1 MGNYLIT
8 GAAGGMGSALCRA
21 LTGEGHRVW
30 GLDRTSGPS
39 PEGWTLIPADLTKQ
53 EEAGTLDGIVH
64 AAGIYDLGSLAEM
77 PEEDFLRD
85 FDVNLFAAFRV
96 NRAFLPLLAEK
107 GRIVIV
113 TSELAPL
120 PVLPFTGVYA
130 VTKAALD
137 KYAEALRMELQ
148 LLGHP
153 VIVLRPGAV
162 RTGMLPASTE
172 KLAKFCAETKL
183 YSVIA
188 ARFRQIVE
196 KVEARSVPPDR
207 IAALLVKALGTPRP
221 KPVYA
226 VNRNPLLL
234 LFRPECIEVDARE
247 RRDLAVAV
255 SRARLCAD
263 GAYQAVIGP
272 E

>member
-21 LTGEGHRVW
+21 LTGAGHRVW
-30 GLDRTSGPS
+30 GLDRASGPS
-39 PEGWTLIPADLTKQ
+39 PEGWTLLPADLTKPEEVEAAFRIVQ
-53 EEAGTLDGIVH
+53 EEAGALDGIVH
-64 AAGIYDLGSLAEM
+64 AAGLYDLGSLVEM
-77 PEEDFLRD
+77 PEADFLRD

-96 NRAFLPLLAEK
+96 NRAFLPLLAPGGK
-107 GRIVIV
+107 IVIV

-172 KLAKFCAETKL
+172 KLAKFCEETKL
-183 YSVIA
+183 YSCNA
-188 ARFRQIVE
+188 SRFRRIVE
-196 KVEARSVPPDR
+196 KVEARSVPPER
-207 IAALLVKALGTPRP
+207 VAALLSGVLAAPRP
-221 KPVYA
+221 RPVYHL
-226 VNRNPLLL
+226 NRNPLLL
-234 LFRPECIEVDARE
+234 LFRFLPQRTRLWAIRMI
-247 RRDLAVAV
+247 L
-255 SRARLCAD
+255 SRGR
-263 GAYQAVIGP
+263 
-272 E
+272 

>member
-1 MGNYLIT
+1 MGKYLIT

-30 GLDRTSGPS
+30 GLDRASGPS
-39 PEGWTLIPADLTKQ
+39 PEGWTLLPADLTKPEEVEAAFRIVQ
-53 EEAGTLDGIVH
+53 EEAGALDGIVH
-64 AAGIYDLGSLAEM
+64 AAGLYDLDSLVEM
-77 PEEDFLRD
+77 PEADFLRD

-96 NRAFLPLLAEK
+96 NRAFLPLLAPGGK
-107 GRIVIV
+107 IVIV

-120 PVLPFTGVYA
+120 PVLPFTGIYA

-172 KLAKFCAETKL
+172 KLAKFCEETKL
-183 YSVIA
+183 YSMNA
-188 ARFRQIVE
+188 ARFRRIVE
-196 KVEARSVPPDR
+196 KAEARSVPPER
-207 IAALLVKALGTPRP
+207 VTALLAGVLACPRP
-221 KPVYA
+221 KPVYSL
-226 VNRNPLLL
+226 NRNPLLL
-234 LFRPECIEVDARE
+234 LFGLMPQRTRLWAIRMI
-247 RRDLAVAV
+247 L
-255 SRARLCAD
+255 SRGR
-263 GAYQAVIGP
+263 
-272 E
+272 

>member
-21 LTGEGHRVW
+21 LSGEGHRVW
-30 GLDRTSGPS
+30 GLDRASDPS
-39 PEGWTLIPADLTKQ
+39 PEGWTLLPADLTKPEEV
-53 EEAGTLDGIVH
+53 EEAFRRVRAEAGELDGIIH
-64 AAGIYDLGSLAEM
+64 TAGVYDLGSLAEM
-77 PEEDFLRD
+77 PEADFLRD
-85 FDVNLFAAFRV
+85 FNVNLFAAFRV
-96 NRAFLPLLAEK
+96 NRDFLPLLAPG

-172 KLAKFCAETKL
+172 KLAKFCEETKL
-183 YSVIA
+183 YSCNA
-188 ARFRQIVE
+188 SRFRRIVE
-196 KVEARSVPPDR
+196 KVEARSVPPER
-207 IAALLVKALGTPRP
+207 VAALLSGVLAAPRP
-221 KPVYA
+221 RPVYHL
-226 VNRNPLLL
+226 NRNPLLL
-234 LFRPECIEVDARE
+234 LFRFLPQRTRLWAIRMI
-247 RRDLAVAV
+247 L
-255 SRARLCAD
+255 SRGR
-263 GAYQAVIGP
+263 
-272 E
+272 

>member
-1 MGNYLIT
+1 MGKYLIT

-30 GLDRTSGPS
+30 GLDRASGPS
-39 PEGWTLIPADLTKQ
+39 PEGWTLLPADLTKPEEVEAAFRIVQ

-64 AAGIYDLGSLAEM
+64 AAGLYDLGSLVEM
-77 PEEDFLRD
+77 PEADFLRD

-96 NRAFLPLLAEK
+96 NRAFLPLLAPGGK
-107 GRIVIV
+107 IVIV

-148 LLGHP
+148 LLDHP

-162 RTGMLPASTE
+162 RTGMLPASME
-172 KLAKFCAETKL
+172 KLARFCAETKL
-183 YSVIA
+183 YSCNA
-188 ARFRQIVE
+188 ARFRRIVE
-196 KVEARSVPPDR
+196 KVEARSVPPER
-207 IAALLVKALGTPRP
+207 IAEAVCRALRAPRP
-221 KPVYA
+221 KPVTT
-226 VNRNPLLL
+226 VNPNPLLL
-234 LFRPECIEVDARE
+234 LFRLLPP
-247 RRDLAVAV
+247 
-255 SRARLCAD
+255 RLRLWAIKR
-263 GAYQAVIGP
+263 VLS
-272 E
+272 

>member
-1 MGNYLIT
+1 MGKYLIT

-30 GLDRTSGPS
+30 GLDRTADPS
-39 PEGWTLIPADLTKQ
+39 PEGWTLIPADLTKPEEVEAAFCIVQ
-53 EEAGTLDGIVH
+53 KEAGSLDGIVH
-64 AAGIYDLGSLAEM
+64 TAGIYDLGSLAEM
-77 PEEDFLRD
+77 PEADFLRD

-96 NRAFLPLLAEK
+96 NRAFLPLLADK

-148 LLGHP
+148 LLRKR

-162 RTGMLPASTE
+162 KTGMLPVSTE
-172 KLAKFCAETKL
+172 KLAEFCAGTQL
-183 YSVIA
+183 YSMNA
-188 ARFRQIVE
+188 ERFRRIVE
-196 KVEARSVPPDR
+196 KVEARSVPPER
-207 IAALLVKALGTPRP
+207 VAAVIAGILACPRP
-221 KPVYA
+221 KPVYNL
-226 VNRNPLLL
+226 NRNPLLL
-234 LFRPECIEVDARE
+234 LFGLMP
-247 RRDLAVAV
+247 RRVRLWAIRRLLA
-255 SRARLCAD
+255 
-263 GAYQAVIGP
+263 
-272 E
+272 

>member
-30 GLDRTSGPS
+30 GLDRAAASP
-39 PEGWTLIPADLTKQ
+39 PEGWTLIPADLTKPEEV
-53 EEAGTLDGIVH
+53 EEAFRRVEAEAGELDGIVH
-64 AAGIYDLGSLAEM
+64 TAGIYDLGSLAEM
-77 PEEDFLRD
+77 PEAEFLRD

-148 LLGHP
+148 LLGKA

-162 RTGMLPASTE
+162 DTGMLPASTE
-172 KLAKFCAETKL
+172 KLAKFCKETQL
-183 YSVIA
+183 YSMNA
-188 ARFRQIVE
+188 ERFRRIVE
-196 KVEARSVPPDR
+196 KAEARAVPPER
-207 IAALLVKALGTPRP
+207 VAAVAVKALSCPRP
-221 KPVYA
+221 RPVYHL
-226 VNRNPLLL
+226 NRNPLLL
-234 LFRPECIEVDARE
+234 LFRFLP
-247 RRDLAVAV
+247 RRT
-255 SRARLCAD
+255 RLWA
-263 GAYQAVIGP
+263 IRRILS
-272 E
+272 

>member
-1 MGNYLIT
+1 MGDYLIT

-21 LTGEGHRVW
+21 LTGAGHRVW
-30 GLDRTSGPS
+30 GLDRASGPS
-39 PEGWTLIPADLTKQ
+39 PEGWTLLPADLTKPEEVEAAFRIVQ

-64 AAGIYDLGSLAEM
+64 AAGLYDLGSLAEM
-77 PEEDFLRD
+77 PEADFLRD

-96 NRAFLPLLAEK
+96 NRAFLPLLAPG

-120 PVLPFTGVYA
+120 PVLPFTGIYA

-172 KLAKFCAETKL
+172 KLAKFCEETKL
-183 YSVIA
+183 YSMNA
-188 ARFRQIVE
+188 ARFRRIVE
-196 KVEARSVPPDR
+196 KVEARSVPPER
-207 IAALLVKALGTPRP
+207 VAALLSGVLAAPRP
-221 KPVYA
+221 RPVYHL
-226 VNRNPLLL
+226 NRNPLLL
-234 LFRPECIEVDARE
+234 LFRFLPQRTRLWAI
-247 RRDLAVAV
+247 RRILT
-255 SRARLCAD
+255 
-263 GAYQAVIGP
+263 
-272 E
+272 

>member
-30 GLDRTSGPS
+30 GLDRASGSS
-39 PEGWTLIPADLTKQ
+39 PEGWTLLPADLTKPEEVEAAFRIVQ
-53 EEAGTLDGIVH
+53 EEAGALDGIVH
-64 AAGIYDLGSLAEM
+64 AAGLYDLGSLVEM
-77 PEEDFLRD
+77 PEADFLRD

-96 NRAFLPLLAEK
+96 NRAFLPLLAPC

-120 PVLPFTGVYA
+120 PVLPFTGIYA

-172 KLAKFCAETKL
+172 KLAKFCEETTL
-183 YSVIA
+183 YSMNA
-188 ARFRQIVE
+188 ARFRRIVE
-196 KVEARSVPPDR
+196 KVEARSVPPER
-207 IAALLVKALGTPRP
+207 VAALLAGVLACPRP
-221 KPVYA
+221 KPVYSL
-226 VNRNPLLL
+226 NRNPLLL
-234 LFRPECIEVDARE
+234 LFGLMPQRMRLWAI
-247 RRDLAVAV
+247 RRILT
-255 SRARLCAD
+255 
-263 GAYQAVIGP
+263 
-272 E
+272 

>member
-8 GAAGGMGSALCRA
+8 GAAGGMGAALCRA

-30 GLDRTSGPS
+30 GLDRASAPS
-39 PEGWTLIPADLTKQ
+39 PEGWTLIPADLTKSEAVERAFRRVR
-53 EEAGTLDGIVH
+53 EEAGSLDGIVH
-64 AAGIYDLGSLAEM
+64 AAGIYDLGSLAEI
-77 PEEDFLRD
+77 PEADFLRD

-96 NRAFLPLLAEK
+96 NRAFLPLLASG

-120 PVLPFTGVYA
+120 PVLPFTGIYA

-162 RTGMLPASTE
+162 KTGMLPVSTE

-183 YSVIA
+183 YSCNA
-188 ARFRQIVE
+188 DRFRRIVE
-196 KVEARSVPPDR
+196 KVEARSVPPER
-207 IAALLVKALGTPRP
+207 IAALIVKVLACPRP

-226 VNRNPLLL
+226 LNRNPLLL
-234 LFRPECIEVDARE
+234 LFRLLPQRIRLWAI
-247 RRDLAVAV
+247 RRIL
-255 SRARLCAD
+255 S
-263 GAYQAVIGP
+263 
-272 E
+272 

>member
-8 GAAGGMGSALCRA
+8 GAAGGMGAALCRT
-21 LTGEGHRVW
+21 LTAEGHRVW
-30 GLDRTSGPS
+30 GLDRASGTAS
-39 PEGWTLIPADLTKQ
+39 AGWTLIPADITGSEAV
-53 EEAGTLDGIVH
+53 EEAFRRVRAEAGSLDGIIH
-64 AAGIYDLGSLAEM
+64 MAGVYDLASLVEM

-85 FDVNLFAAFRV
+85 FNVNLFGVFRI
-96 NRAFLPLLAEK
+96 NRQFLPLLAPG

-162 RTGMLPASTE
+162 DTGMLPDSTE
-172 KLAKFCAETKL
+172 KLARFCGETKL
-183 YSVIA
+183 YSCNA
-188 ARFRQIVE
+188 ARFRRIVE
-196 KVEARSVPPDR
+196 RVEARSVPPEK
-207 IAALLVKALGTPRP
+207 IAEAVCRALRASRP
-221 KPVYA
+221 KPVYT
-226 VNRNPLLL
+226 VNRSPLLL
-234 LFRPECIEVDARE
+234 LFRLLPP
-247 RRDLAVAV
+247 
-255 SRARLCAD
+255 RLRLWA
-263 GAYQAVIGP
+263 IRTILS
-272 E
+272 

>member
-21 LTGEGHRVW
+21 LTGAGHRVW
-30 GLDRTSGPS
+30 GLDRASDPS
-39 PEGWTLIPADLTKQ
+39 PEGWTLIPADLTKPEEVEAAFRIVQ

-64 AAGIYDLGSLAEM
+64 AAGLYDLGSLVEM
-77 PEEDFLRD
+77 PEADFLRD

-96 NRAFLPLLAEK
+96 NRAFLPLLAPGGK
-107 GRIVIV
+107 IVIV

-120 PVLPFTGVYA
+120 PVLPFTGIYA

-172 KLAKFCAETKL
+172 KLAKFCEETKL
-183 YSVIA
+183 YSMNA
-188 ARFRQIVE
+188 ARFRRIVE
-196 KVEARSVPPDR
+196 KVEARSVPPER
-207 IAALLVKALGTPRP
+207 VAALLSGVLAAPRP
-221 KPVYA
+221 RPVYHL
-226 VNRNPLLL
+226 NRNPLLL
-234 LFRPECIEVDARE
+234 LFRFLPQRTRLWAIRMI
-247 RRDLAVAV
+247 L
-255 SRARLCAD
+255 SRGR
-263 GAYQAVIGP
+263 
-272 E
+272 

>member
-30 GLDRTSGPS
+30 GLDRASGPS
-39 PEGWTLIPADLTKQ
+39 TEGWTLLPADLTKPEEVEAAFRIVQ
-53 EEAGTLDGIVH
+53 EEAGSLDGIVH
-64 AAGIYDLGSLAEM
+64 AAGLYDLGSLVEM
-77 PEEDFLRD
+77 PEADFLRD

-96 NRAFLPLLAEK
+96 NRAFLPLLAPCGK
-107 GRIVIV
+107 IVII
-113 TSELAPL
+113 TSELASL
-120 PVLPFTGVYA
+120 PVLPFTGIYA

-172 KLAKFCAETKL
+172 KLAKFCEKTKL
-183 YSVIA
+183 YSMNA
-188 ARFRQIVE
+188 ARFRRIVE
-196 KVEARSVPPDR
+196 KVEARSVPPER
-207 IAALLVKALGTPRP
+207 VAALLAGVLACPRP
-221 KPVYA
+221 KPVYSL
-226 VNRNPLLL
+226 NRNPLLL
-234 LFRPECIEVDARE
+234 LFGLMPQRMRLWAI
-247 RRDLAVAV
+247 RRILT
-255 SRARLCAD
+255 
-263 GAYQAVIGP
+263 
-272 E
+272 